1 MLMDKSRREKVIE
14 QPCCGCAF
22 FNQCGS
28 ITKSAP
34 FNCEKRITIEELGY
48 IPSQSQLNNLRASN

>member
-1 MLMDKSRREKVIE
+1 MDKSKCEKVIE

-28 ITKSAP
+28 VTKSAP
-34 FNCEKRITIEELGY
+34 FNCEKRITIDADLCEF
-48 IPSQSQLNNLRASN
+48 